1 MQTPCQ
7 QSHASSPTSAVP
19 RQQSRASSPAPAVPQ
34 YLAPHGGVTPAH
46 HHPAGDTHP
55 HFMYNV
61 LYIGEQ
67 RSTP

>member
-7 QSHASSPTSAVP
+7 QSHVSSPMPAVP
-19 RQQSRASSPAPAVPQ
+19 RQQFRSTWPRMEALP
-34 YLAPHGGVTPAH
+34 PAH

>member
-7 QSHASSPTSAVP
+7 QSRVSSPV
-19 RQQSRASSPAPAVPQ
+19 RAVPQ
-34 YLAPHGGVTPAH
+34 YLAPHGGSTPARYQ
-46 HHPAGDTHP
+46 PTRDIPP
-55 HFMYNV
+55 HLLYNV

>member
-7 QSHASSPTSAVP
+7 QSRV
-19 RQQSRASSPAPAVPQ
+19 SSPAPAVPQ

>member
-7 QSHASSPTSAVP
+7 QSTS
-19 RQQSRASSPAPAVPQ
+19 AVPQ

-46 HHPAGDTHP
+46 HHLAGDIHP

>member
-7 QSHASSPTSAVP
+7 QSRVSSPVPAVP
-19 RQQSRASSPAPAVPQ
+19 RQQSRSNCPRTEAV
-34 YLAPHGGVTPAH
+34 LPHITSQLE
-46 HHPAGDTHP
+46 THS
-55 HFMYNV
+55 HLLYNV